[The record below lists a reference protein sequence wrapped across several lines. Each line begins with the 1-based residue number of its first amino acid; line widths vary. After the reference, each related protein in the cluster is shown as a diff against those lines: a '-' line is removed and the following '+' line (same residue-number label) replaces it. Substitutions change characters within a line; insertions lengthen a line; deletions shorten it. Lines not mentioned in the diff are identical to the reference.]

1 MANHLCDKMYYKIGE
16 VARLASL
23 KPSVLRFW
31 ETEFNQLKP
40 KKSTSGQ
47 RLYSNNDLE
56 LVLTIRKL
64 LYNDKLTIEG
74 ARRRILLGAGPQR
87 VDPDQEST
95 KNESFKE
102 NSLLQEIKKDLL
114 ICRQILEG

>member
-1 MANHLCDKMYYKIGE
+1 MANSLCDKLYYKIGE
-16 VARLASL
+16 VARMASL

-47 RLYSNNDLE
+47 RLYSNTDIE

-64 LYNDKLTIEG
+64 LYNEKLTIEG
-74 ARRRILLGAGPQR
+74 ARRKIALYVRPKKLLTE
-87 VDPDQEST
+87 QEST
-95 KNESFKE
+95 ENETLQE
-102 NSLLQEIKKDLL
+102 NSLLQEIKRDLL
-114 ICRQILEG
+114 LCRQILEG